1 MVIPVPTAD
10 KIGLTDQGVQIMDD
24 REKLLELL
32 QRYFDGLYRG
42 HSDLLR
48 SVFHP
53 QARLFGEIKGE
64 ALLRDLEP
72 YLQIVASRRSPQQC
86 GETQQMKVQALQIQ
100 GAIATATVTCEML
113 GFNYLDQL
121 SLLKQEGTWSI
132 VNKLYTHIDHR
143 GEGL

>member
-1 MVIPVPTAD
+1 MVISVPPAD
-10 KIGLTDQGVQIMDD
+10 KRGLTGQGVQVMDD
-24 REKLLELL
+24 RENVLELL

-53 QARLFGEIKGE
+53 RARLFGEVKGDV
-64 ALLRDLEP
+64 LLRDLDT
-72 YLQIVASRRSPQQC
+72 YLQIVASRRSPLQS
-86 GETQQMKVQALQIQ
+86 GEAQRMQVQTLQIR
-100 GAIATATVTCEML
+100 GAIAIATVTCEML

-143 GEGL
+143 GDSL